1 LKIYK
6 TKELSNKIK
15 IKKAL
20 ISVYDKTNI
29 LDIAKFLI
37 TQNIE
42 IYSSGGTYK
51 YLKKNNINAIE
62 ISKYTKS
69 PEILDGRV
77 KTLHPRI
84 HGGILAKRTN
94 SKHLKELKE
103 NKINLIDLI
112 IVNLYPFKKTV
123 ASKSSFK
130 KCIENIDIGGPT
142 LIRASAKN
150 FENVTT
156 ITDPNNYQKIINEM
170 KNNKNYISKKTRLE
184 LAIKAFNEIS
194 TYDIDISN
202 WFSKIGNNKN
212 ENFFIQ
218 SRIEK
223 KLRYGENPKQ
233 KASIY
238 KNTSILNNKN
248 SFFNMKI
255 IQGKE
260 LSYNNINDMQAG
272 CLLADEINNPCV
284 VIIKHAN
291 PCGVSKNNNLLEAYK
306 NAFKCDPVSAFGGI
320 IIINGNID
328 NKLAIEI
335 SKTFVEI
342 IVAKKISKEAK
353 DIFQNKKNLIVIETK
368 TFKQFKPL
376 KEIKSMSDAFL
387 IQTPDNFYS
396 KINNLKFVT
405 KKKLKS
411 KEINDLLLAE
421 KICKYVKSNAIVYVK
436 NNCSI
441 GIGAGQ
447 MNRLDSAKIGAEK
460 AKKFFNKNVL
470 KGSFIASDAFFPFPD
485 SIDVFGK
492 FKVKAIIQPGGSV
505 KDEEVI
511 KRANKYKI
519 AMAFSNMRHFKH

>member
-1 LKIYK
+1 ML
-6 TKELSNKIK
+6 NKIK
-15 IKKAL
+15 IKKVL
-20 ISVYDKTNI
+20 ISVFDKTNI
-29 LDIAKFLI
+29 LDISKFLI
-37 TQNIE
+37 NQKIE
-42 IYSSGGTYK
+42 IYSSGGTYRF
-51 YLKKNNINAIE
+51 LKENNIKVNE

-77 KTLHPRI
+77 KTLHPKI
-84 HGGILAKRTN
+84 HGGILANR
-94 SKHLKELKE
+94 SVPKHLKELKK
-103 NKINLIDLI
+103 NKINLIDLV

-142 LIRASAKN
+142 LIRAAAKN
-150 FENVTT
+150 FEFVTT
-156 ITDPNNYQKIINEM
+156 ITDPNDYQKFIDEM
-170 KNNKNYISKKTRLE
+170 KKNKNHISKNTRLN

-194 TYDIDISN
+194 IYDIDISN
-202 WFSKIGNNKN
+202 WFSKIGNDKN
-212 ENFFIQ
+212 NNFLIQ
-218 SRIEK
+218 SKIVK

-233 KASIY
+233 KAAIY
-238 KNTSILNNKN
+238 KNTSLLSNKN

-272 CLLADEINNPCV
+272 CLLADEINKPCV

-291 PCGVSKNNNLLEAYK
+291 PCGVGKNNNLLEAYK
-306 NAFKCDPVSAFGGI
+306 KAFKCDPISAFGGI
-320 IIINGNID
+320 IIVNGNID
-328 NKLAIEI
+328 NKLAKEI

-342 IVAKKISKEAK
+342 VVGKKVSKEAK
-353 DIFQNKKNLIVIETK
+353 NIFQNRKNLILIETK
-368 TFKQFKPL
+368 SFKIFKPV

-396 KINNLKFVT
+396 NKNNLKFVT

-460 AKKFFNKNVL
+460 AKNFFNKNVL
-470 KGSFIASDAFFPFPD
+470 KGSFVASDAFFPFPD
-485 SIDVFGK
+485 SIDLFGK
-492 FKVKAIIQPGGSV
+492 FGVKAIIQPGGSV
-505 KDEEVI
+505 KDIEVI
-511 KRANKYKI
+511 KRANKYNI
-519 AMAFSNMRHFKH
+519 AMAFTNMRHFKH

>member
-1 LKIYK
+1 ML
-6 TKELSNKIK
+6 NKIK

-20 ISVYDKTNI
+20 ISVFDKTNI
-29 LDIAKFLI
+29 LDISKFLI
-37 TQNIE
+37 SQKIE
-42 IYSSGGTYK
+42 IYSSGGTHK
-51 YLKKNNINAIE
+51 FLKENNIKVKE
-62 ISKYTKS
+62 VSEYTKS

-77 KTLHPRI
+77 KTLHPKI
-84 HGGILAKRTN
+84 HGGILAKRN
-94 SKHLKELKE
+94 LRNHLNELKK
-103 NKINLIDLI
+103 NKINLFDLV

-123 ASKSSFK
+123 ASKSSFQ

-142 LIRASAKN
+142 LIRAAAKN
-150 FENVTT
+150 FEFVTT
-156 ITDPNNYQKIINEM
+156 ITNPGDYQKFIDEM
-170 KNNKNYISKKTRLE
+170 KKNKNYISKKTRLK
-184 LAIKAFNEIS
+184 LATKAFSEVS
-194 TYDIDISN
+194 VYDIDISN
-202 WFSKIGNNKN
+202 WFSKIGNDKNKS
-212 ENFFIQ
+212 FLIQ
-218 SRIEK
+218 SKIVK

-233 KASIY
+233 KAAIY
-238 KNTSILNNKN
+238 KNTSLLNNKN
-248 SFFNMKI
+248 SFFDMKI

-272 CLLADEINNPCV
+272 CLLADEINKPCV
-284 VIIKHAN
+284 IIIKHAN

-306 NAFKCDPVSAFGGI
+306 KAFKCDPISAFGGI

-328 NKLAIEI
+328 NKLANEI

-342 IVAKKISKEAK
+342 VVGKKISKEAK
-353 DIFQNKKNLIVIETK
+353 NIFQNKKNLILIQTK
-368 TFKQFKPL
+368 TFKSFKPS

-396 KINNLKFVT
+396 NKKNLKFVT
-405 KKKLKS
+405 KKKLKL

-436 NNCSI
+436 NNSSI

-447 MNRLDSAKIGAEK
+447 MNRLDSAKIGSEK
-460 AKKFFNKNVL
+460 AKKFFNKDIL
-470 KGSFIASDAFFPFPD
+470 KGSFVASDAFFPFPD

-492 FKVKAIIQPGGSV
+492 FGVKAIIQPGGSV
-505 KDEEVI
+505 KDVDVI

>member
-1 LKIYK
+1 MP
-6 TKELSNKIK
+6 NKIK
-15 IKKAL
+15 IKRAL

-29 LDIAKFLI
+29 LDIAEFL
-37 TQNIE
+37 TAQNIE

-51 YLKKNNINAIE
+51 YLKENNVKAIE

-77 KTLHPRI
+77 KTLHPKI
-84 HGGILAKRTN
+84 HGGILAKRSE
-94 SKHLKELKE
+94 SKHLKELKK
-103 NKINLIDLI
+103 NKINLIDLV

-130 KCIENIDIGGPT
+130 ECIENIDIGGPT
-142 LIRASAKN
+142 LIRATAKN
-150 FENVTT
+150 FEYVTT
-156 ITDPNNYQKIINEM
+156 ITDPKDYQNFVDEM
-170 KNNKNYISKKTRLE
+170 KKNKNHISKRTRLK
-184 LAIKAFNEIS
+184 LATKAFNEIS
-194 TYDIDISN
+194 IYDMDISS
-202 WFSKIGNNKN
+202 WFSKIGNVKN

-218 SRIEK
+218 SKIEK

-233 KASIY
+233 KAAIY
-238 KNTSILNNKN
+238 KNTLVLNNKN
-248 SFFNMKI
+248 SFFNIKI

-272 CLLADEINNPCV
+272 CLLADEINKPCV

-291 PCGVSKNNNLLEAYK
+291 PCGVSKNNNLLNAYK
-306 NAFKCDPVSAFGGI
+306 NAFKCDPISAFGGI

-328 NKLAIEI
+328 IKLAKEI

-342 IVAKKISKEAK
+342 IVGKRISEEAK
-353 DIFQNKKNLIVIETK
+353 NIFQNKKNLIVVETK
-368 TFKQFKPL
+368 SFKQFKPS
-376 KEIKSMSDAFL
+376 KEIKSLSDAFL
-387 IQTPDNFYS
+387 IQTPDNYYS
-396 KINNLKFVT
+396 KGSNLKFVT

-447 MNRLDSAKIGAEK
+447 MNRLDSAKIGADK

-470 KGSFIASDAFFPFPD
+470 KGSFVASDAFFPFPD

-492 FKVKAIIQPGGSV
+492 FGVKAIIQPGGSV
-505 KDEEVI
+505 KDKDVI

>member
-1 LKIYK
+1 ML
-6 TKELSNKIK
+6 NKIK

-20 ISVYDKTNI
+20 ISVFDKTNI
-29 LDIAKFLI
+29 LDISKFLI
-37 TQNIE
+37 SQKIE

-51 YLKKNNINAIE
+51 FLKENNIKVNE
-62 ISKYTKS
+62 VSKYTKS

-77 KTLHPRI
+77 KTLHPKI
-84 HGGILAKRTN
+84 HGGILAKR
-94 SKHLKELKE
+94 SLPKHLNELKK
-103 NKINLIDLI
+103 NKINLLDLV

-130 KCIENIDIGGPT
+130 ECIENIDIGGPT
-142 LIRASAKN
+142 LIRAAAKN
-150 FENVTT
+150 FEFVTT
-156 ITDPNNYQKIINEM
+156 ITNPNDYQKFINEM
-170 KNNKNYISKKTRLE
+170 KKNKNHISKKTRLE
-184 LAIKAFNEIS
+184 LATKAFNEVSI
-194 TYDIDISN
+194 YDMDISN
-202 WFSKIGNNKN
+202 WFSKIGNNK
-212 ENFFIQ
+212 EKNFLIQ
-218 SRIEK
+218 SKIVK

-233 KASIY
+233 KAAIY
-238 KNTSILNNKN
+238 KNTSLLNNKN

-272 CLLADEINNPCV
+272 CLLADEINKPCV

-291 PCGVSKNNNLLEAYK
+291 PSGVSKDNNLLEAYK
-306 NAFKCDPVSAFGGI
+306 KAFKCDPVSAFGGI
-320 IIINGNID
+320 IIVNGNVD
-328 NKLAIEI
+328 NKLAKEI

-342 IVAKKISKEAK
+342 VVGKKISKEAK
-353 DIFQNKKNLIVIETK
+353 NIFQSRKNLILIETK
-368 TFKQFKPL
+368 TFKQFKPS

-396 KINNLKFVT
+396 NKKNLKFVT
-405 KKKLKS
+405 KKKLKL

-436 NNCSI
+436 NNSSI

-447 MNRLDSAKIGAEK
+447 MNRLDSAKIGSEK
-460 AKKFFNKNVL
+460 AKKFFNKNIL
-470 KGSFIASDAFFPFPD
+470 KGSFVASDAFFPFPD

-492 FKVKAIIQPGGSV
+492 FGVKAIIQPGGSV
-505 KDEEVI
+505 KDGDVI

>member
-1 LKIYK
+1 ML
-6 TKELSNKIK
+6 NKIK
-15 IKKAL
+15 IKKVL
-20 ISVYDKTNI
+20 ISVFDKTNI
-29 LDIAKFLI
+29 LDISKFLI
-37 TQNIE
+37 SQKIE
-42 IYSSGGTYK
+42 IYSSGGTYRF
-51 YLKKNNINAIE
+51 LKENNIKANE

-77 KTLHPRI
+77 KTLHPKI
-84 HGGILAKRTN
+84 HGGILAKRN
-94 SKHLKELKE
+94 VPKHLKELKK
-103 NKINLIDLI
+103 NKINLMDLV

-130 KCIENIDIGGPT
+130 ECIENIDIGGPT
-142 LIRASAKN
+142 LIRAAAKN
-150 FENVTT
+150 FEFVTT
-156 ITDPNNYQKIINEM
+156 ITDPNDYQKFIDEM
-170 KNNKNYISKKTRLE
+170 KKNKNHISKNTRLK
-184 LAIKAFNEIS
+184 LATKAFNEIS
-194 TYDIDISN
+194 IYDMDISN
-202 WFSKIGNNKN
+202 WFSKIGNDKNKN
-212 ENFFIQ
+212 FLIQ
-218 SRIEK
+218 SKIVKE
-223 KLRYGENPKQ
+223 LRYGENPKQ
-233 KASIY
+233 KAAIY
-238 KNTSILNNKN
+238 KNTSLISNKN

-272 CLLADEINNPCV
+272 CLLADEINKPCV

-306 NAFKCDPVSAFGGI
+306 NAFKCDPISAFGGI

-328 NKLAIEI
+328 NKLAKEI

-342 IVAKKISKEAK
+342 VVGKKVSKEAK
-353 DIFQNKKNLIVIETK
+353 NIFQNRKNLILVETK
-368 TFKQFKPL
+368 TFKQFKPS
-376 KEIKSMSDAFL
+376 KEIKSLSDAFL

-396 KINNLKFVT
+396 NKNNLKFVT
-405 KKKLKS
+405 KKSLKS

-460 AKKFFNKNVL
+460 AKNFFNKNIL

-492 FKVKAIIQPGGSV
+492 FGVKAIIQPGGSV

-519 AMAFSNMRHFKH
+519 AMAFSNMRHFRH